1 MIKIIIDSNILFSA
15 LLNTN
20 SKIAGIIING
30 QDFYDFYAPQYART
44 EILKHRHKIKKI
56 TNLNELEFLE
66 VYELIFGYITVLNHS
81 ILPKKDLE
89 KGLEY
94 CKNIDIDET
103 IFVGFSEYLNSKLW
117 TGDKKLIT
125 GLSKKGFNKTLTT
138 EELFEDFIEKNK
150 SKNKKL

>member
-44 EILKHRHKIKKI
+44 EILNHRNKIKKI
-56 TNLNELEFLE
+56 KKLNDLEFLE
-66 VYELIFGYITVLNHS
+66 IYELIFGYITVLNHS
-81 ILPKKDLE
+81 ILPKKDFE
-89 KGLEY
+89 KAFEY
-94 CKNIDIDET
+94 CRNIDVDDT

-117 TGDKKLIT
+117 TGDKKLISC
-125 GLSKKGFNKTLTT
+125 LIKMGFDKTLTT
-138 EELFEDFIEKNK
+138 EELFKDFIEKNK
-150 SKNKKL
+150 LENKNM